1 MTVAVSDI
9 VKEFEN
15 ELGEVCYKMKSHD
28 IDVQAVQTSGLAPVI
43 TYWMGNKEITEDIRK
58 LRFSPRPPSTYIQDY
73 DEFQSMLYAKEQR
86 AINELYER
94 LSIKPKN
101 MSAGK
106 QILWSFFV
114 MILAMLP
121 LIIAIWWY
129 K

>member
-1 MTVAVSDI
+1 MAVSDI
-9 VKEFEN
+9 VIEFEN
-15 ELGEVCYKMKSHD
+15 EHGDVCYKMRTHD
-28 IDVQAVQTSGLAPVI
+28 INVQAVQNSGLAPVL
-43 TYWMGNKEITEDIRK
+43 TYWMDDKEITDDIRK

-86 AINELYER
+86 AINQLYEK

-101 MSAGK
+101 MTTGK

-114 MILAMLP
+114 MLLAMLP
-121 LIIAIWWY
+121 LIIAIWWF